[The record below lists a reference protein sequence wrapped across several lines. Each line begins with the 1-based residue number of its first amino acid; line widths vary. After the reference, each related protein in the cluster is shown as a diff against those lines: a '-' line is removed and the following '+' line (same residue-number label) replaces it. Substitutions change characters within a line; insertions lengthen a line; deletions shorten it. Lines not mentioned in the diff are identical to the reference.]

1 MPSSTEQDPRRS
13 QDRIGQLLNS
23 RKRRS
28 EQMMNDS
35 NERKDETMNCGLS
48 IQERDVLQAK
58 LRQLEDTMPPRA
70 VWQRI
75 EEQARAEG
83 LFTPKIAE
91 RTKWLA
97 GAGIAAAVVLA
108 VTNIPVAPVIDDS
121 APSGITEPEYE
132 QVAGNSDDLR
142 GLNAL
147 MVESRQIER
156 NLRALPAQPSLVR
169 ASTVAT
175 IADLQDQ
182 IAAIDYLLNHPDLQ
196 LSPVQEQIYW
206 RERVRLMNSLL
217 RLRTAQ
223 SQRVSF

>member
-1 MPSSTEQDPRRS
+1 
-13 QDRIGQLLNS
+13 
-23 RKRRS
+23 
-28 EQMMNDS
+28 
-35 NERKDETMNCGLS
+35 MNCGLS
-48 IQERDVLQAK
+48 IQERDVLQTK
-58 LRQLEDTMPPRA
+58 LRQLEDTMPPRV

-83 LFTPKIAE
+83 LFTPRISE
-91 RTKWLA
+91 RTKWLT

-108 VTNIPVAPVIDDS
+108 VLNIPIAPVVDDGV
-121 APSGITEPEYE
+121 PSGITEPEYE

-175 IADLQDQ
+175 IAELQDQ

-196 LSPVQEQIYW
+196 LNPAQEEIYW

>member
-1 MPSSTEQDPRRS
+1 M
-13 QDRIGQLLNS
+13 
-23 RKRRS
+23 
-28 EQMMNDS
+28 
-35 NERKDETMNCGLS
+35 NERKEQQDETMICGLN
-48 IQERDVLQAK
+48 IQERDVLRAK
-58 LRQLEDTMPPRA
+58 LCELEDTVPPRA

-83 LFTPKIAE
+83 LFAAGITE

-97 GAGIAAAVVLA
+97 GAGLAAAVVLA
-108 VTNIPVAPVIDDS
+108 VLNVPIVPVTDS
-121 APSGITEPEYE
+121 GE
-132 QVAGNSDDLR
+132 QVGVTVPDYSDVAANNDDMR

-169 ASTVAT
+169 ASTVVT
-175 IADLQDQ
+175 ISELQDQ
-182 IAAIDYLLNHPDLQ
+182 VAGIDYLLNHPELH
-196 LSPVQEQIYW
+196 LSPGQEEIYW

-223 SQRVSF
+223 VQRMSF

>member
-1 MPSSTEQDPRRS
+1 MNESKEQ
-13 QDRIGQLLNS
+13 Q
-23 RKRRS
+23 
-28 EQMMNDS
+28 
-35 NERKDETMNCGLS
+35 DETMICGLN
-48 IQERDVLQAK
+48 IQERDVLRAK
-58 LRQLEDTMPPRA
+58 LCELEDTVPPRA

-83 LFTPKIAE
+83 LFAPGISE

-97 GAGIAAAVVLA
+97 GAGLAAAVVLA
-108 VTNIPVAPVIDDS
+108 VLNVPIVPVTDSGEQAGVTVPDYSDVAANNDDM
-121 APSGITEPEYE
+121 
-132 QVAGNSDDLR
+132 R

-169 ASTVAT
+169 ASTVVT
-175 IADLQDQ
+175 ISELQDQ
-182 IAAIDYLLNHPDLQ
+182 VAGIDYLLNHLELH
-196 LSPVQEQIYW
+196 LSPGQEEIYW

-223 SQRVSF
+223 AQRMSF

>member
-1 MPSSTEQDPRRS
+1 MNESKEQ
-13 QDRIGQLLNS
+13 Q
-23 RKRRS
+23 
-28 EQMMNDS
+28 
-35 NERKDETMNCGLS
+35 DETMICGLN
-48 IQERDVLQAK
+48 IQERDVLRAK
-58 LRQLEDTMPPRA
+58 LCELEDTVPPRA

-83 LFTPKIAE
+83 LFAPGISE

-97 GAGIAAAVVLA
+97 GAGLAAAVVLA
-108 VTNIPVAPVIDDS
+108 VLNVPIVPVTDS
-121 APSGITEPEYE
+121 GE
-132 QVAGNSDDLR
+132 QVGVTVPDYSDVAANNDDMR

-169 ASTVAT
+169 ASTVVT
-175 IADLQDQ
+175 ISELQDQ
-182 IAAIDYLLNHPDLQ
+182 VAGIDYLLNHPELH
-196 LSPVQEQIYW
+196 LSPGQEEIYW

-223 SQRVSF
+223 AQRMSF

>member
-1 MPSSTEQDPRRS
+1 MNESKEQ
-13 QDRIGQLLNS
+13 Q
-23 RKRRS
+23 
-28 EQMMNDS
+28 
-35 NERKDETMNCGLS
+35 DETMICGLN
-48 IQERDVLQAK
+48 IQERDVLRAK
-58 LRQLEDTMPPRA
+58 LCELEDTVPPRA

-83 LFTPKIAE
+83 LFAPGISE

-97 GAGIAAAVVLA
+97 GAGLAAAVVLA
-108 VTNIPVAPVIDDS
+108 VLNVPIVPVTDS
-121 APSGITEPEYE
+121 GE
-132 QVAGNSDDLR
+132 QVGVTVPDYSDVAANNDDMR

-169 ASTVAT
+169 ASTAVT
-175 IADLQDQ
+175 ISELQDQ
-182 IAAIDYLLNHPDLQ
+182 VAGIDYLLNHPELH
-196 LSPVQEQIYW
+196 LSPGQEEIYW

-223 SQRVSF
+223 AQRMSY

>member
-1 MPSSTEQDPRRS
+1 MNESKEQ
-13 QDRIGQLLNS
+13 Q
-23 RKRRS
+23 
-28 EQMMNDS
+28 
-35 NERKDETMNCGLS
+35 DETMICGLN
-48 IQERDVLQAK
+48 IQERDVLRAK
-58 LRQLEDTMPPRA
+58 LCELEYTVPPRA

-83 LFTPKIAE
+83 LFAPGISE

-97 GAGIAAAVVLA
+97 GAGLAAAVVLA
-108 VTNIPVAPVIDDS
+108 VLNVPIVPVTDSGEQAGVTVPDYSDVAANNDDM
-121 APSGITEPEYE
+121 
-132 QVAGNSDDLR
+132 R

-169 ASTVAT
+169 ASTVVT
-175 IADLQDQ
+175 ISELQDQ
-182 IAAIDYLLNHPDLQ
+182 VAGIDYLLNHPELH
-196 LSPVQEQIYW
+196 LSPGQEEIYW

-223 SQRVSF
+223 AQRMSF

>member
-1 MPSSTEQDPRRS
+1 MNESKEQ
-13 QDRIGQLLNS
+13 Q
-23 RKRRS
+23 
-28 EQMMNDS
+28 
-35 NERKDETMNCGLS
+35 DETMICGLN
-48 IQERDVLQAK
+48 IQERDVLRAK
-58 LRQLEDTMPPRA
+58 LCELEDTVPPRA

-83 LFTPKIAE
+83 LFAPGISE

-97 GAGIAAAVVLA
+97 GAGLAAAVVLA
-108 VTNIPVAPVIDDS
+108 VLNVPIVPVTDS
-121 APSGITEPEYE
+121 GE
-132 QVAGNSDDLR
+132 QVGVTVPDYSDVAANNDDMR

-169 ASTVAT
+169 ASTVMT
-175 IADLQDQ
+175 ISELQDQ
-182 IAAIDYLLNHPDLQ
+182 VAGIDYLLNHPELH
-196 LSPVQEQIYW
+196 LSPGQEEIYW

-223 SQRVSF
+223 AQRMSF